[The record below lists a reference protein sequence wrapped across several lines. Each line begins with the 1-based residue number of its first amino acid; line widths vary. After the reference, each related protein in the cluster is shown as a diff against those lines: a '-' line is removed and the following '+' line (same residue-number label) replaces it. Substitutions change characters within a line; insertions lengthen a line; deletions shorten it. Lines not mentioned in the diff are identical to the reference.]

1 MAKQTE
7 KPIVAGLLLFFFI
20 GLVAVAVQ
28 FMQNP
33 PQAAPPKSEGF
44 ASAAPTR
51 ATDCSCLPG
60 YVPSNKKAN
69 QFVWITFGESNYGQF
84 IFIDGNILYVLIGTS
99 GEYGKWN
106 GDTNYFVNTHPNIPK
121 HPVELYRNA
130 IVEGSIVYGGGLY
143 PHDEKI
149 TKKTYTKDKN
159 FFCQSLSNP
168 ADIKQCY

>member
-33 PQAAPPKSEGF
+33 PQAPEPPKAEGF

-60 YVPSNKKAN
+60 YVPSNKKSDSRHGGIFYDTGPTSIPPWFIYVPDDSPNSYYGINSNSPN
-69 QFVWITFGESNYGQF
+69 QCG
-84 IFIDGNILYVLIGTS
+84 IDLRTLIPRSRYLNNNSLAALNLRPIGAFNCDMLKKS
-99 GEYGKWN
+99 
-106 GDTNYFVNTHPNIPK
+106 D
-121 HPVELYRNA
+121 
-130 IVEGSIVYGGGLY
+130 SIS
-143 PHDEKI
+143 P
-149 TKKTYTKDKN
+149 T

>member
-33 PQAAPPKSEGF
+33 PQAPAPPKSEGF

-60 YVPSNKKAN
+60 YVPSNIKVTNTTK
-69 QFVWITFGESNYGQF
+69 S
-84 IFIDGNILYVLIGTS
+84 DGNNGINGIHCFNSVCYAKRYSDLMAAFGDGTTGQSKDSLINH
-99 GEYGKWN
+99 W
-106 GDTNYFVNTHPNIPK
+106 
-121 HPVELYRNA
+121 RNHG
-130 IVEGSIVYGGGLY
+130 IIENRNPCCDSTVRTE
-143 PHDEKI
+143 
-149 TKKTYTKDKN
+149 KKTN
-159 FFCQSLSNP
+159 IFFCQSLSNP